1 MSARVSLLLRGSI
14 TLVAVLLGLV
24 AIRWMWVHYELAP
37 WTRDGRVRAD
47 IVRVAPDVAGWVV
60 RIWVADNQ
68 VVHKGDPL
76 FEIDRARYEI
86 ALRQAEA
93 AVARQRATLAETKR
107 EADRNEKLG
116 AVVAIEV
123 RQQSQAR
130 MKEATAQLQ
139 LDLADL
145 AAARLNL
152 QRTLVVAL
160 VNGVVTNLLLRPGD
174 YMTTGQEALALVDSD
189 SLHVDGYFEETKLP
203 RIHEGDRVS
212 VRIMGETQLLYGR
225 VQGIAPAIFD
235 RERTPVADLVANVD
249 PNFTWVRLAQRVPV
263 RIQLEPGPIDVR
275 LIAGRTA
282 TVVDLSLQHGDRV
295 AASVTQRRPER
306 SSP

>member
-1 MSARVSLLLRGSI
+1 
-14 TLVAVLLGLV
+14 LVAVLFGLV
-24 AIRWMWVHYELAP
+24 ATRWMWVHYELAP

-60 RIWVADNQ
+60 RIWVSDNQ
-68 VVHKGDPL
+68 VVRKGDPL
-76 FEIDRARYEI
+76 FEIDRVRYEI

-93 AVARQRATLAETKR
+93 AVARQRATVAEAKR
-107 EADRNEKLG
+107 EAERNEKLG

-130 MKEATAQLQ
+130 MEEATAQLQ
-139 LDLADL
+139 RDLADL

-152 QRTLVVAL
+152 QRTLVVAV

-189 SLHVDGYFEETKLP
+189 SLHVDGYFEETQLP

-212 VRIMGETQLLYGR
+212 VRLMGETQLLYGR

-235 RERTPVADLVANVD
+235 RERTPMEDLVANVN

-263 RIQLEPGPIDVR
+263 RIELDPGPIDVR

-282 TVVDLSLQHGDRV
+282 TVVDLSLQRGDRV
-295 AASVTQRRPER
+295 AAPVTQRRPER

>member
-1 MSARVSLLLRGSI
+1 MSSRIPLLLRGSI
-14 TLVAVLLGLV
+14 TFVAVMLGLV

-47 IVRVAPDVAGWVV
+47 VVRVAPDVAGWVV
-60 RIWVADNQ
+60 RICVADNQ
-68 VVHKGDPL
+68 VVRKGDLL

-86 ALRQAEA
+86 SLQQAEA
-93 AVARQRATLAETKR
+93 AVAQQRATLAEARR

-123 RQQSQAR
+123 RQQSEAR
-130 MKEATAQLQ
+130 MEEAGAQLQ
-139 LDLADL
+139 RDLADL
-145 AAARLNL
+145 ATARLNL
-152 QRTLVVAL
+152 QRTLVVAP
-160 VNGVVTNLLLRPGD
+160 VNGFVTNLLLRPGN
-174 YMTTGQEALALVDSD
+174 YMTRGQEALALVDSD
-189 SLHVDGYFEETKLP
+189 SLHIDGYFEETKLP

-212 VRIMGETQLLYGR
+212 VRLMGETRLLYGH

-235 RERTPVADLVANVD
+235 RERTPVANLVANID

-263 RIQLEPGPIDVR
+263 RIQLDPGPVDVR

-282 TVVDLSLQHGDRV
+282 TVVDLSYRDDRAAV
-295 AASVTQRRPER
+295 AQKRRER
-306 SSP
+306 ISP

>member
-1 MSARVSLLLRGSI
+1 
-14 TLVAVLLGLV
+14 
-24 AIRWMWVHYELAP
+24 MWVHYELAP

-60 RIWVADNQ
+60 RIWVSDNQ
-68 VVHKGDPL
+68 VVRKGDPL
-76 FEIDRARYEI
+76 FEIDRVRYEI

-93 AVARQRATLAETKR
+93 AVARQRATVAEAKR
-107 EADRNEKLG
+107 EAERNEKLG

-130 MKEATAQLQ
+130 MEEATAQLQ
-139 LDLADL
+139 RDLADL

-152 QRTLVVAL
+152 QRTLVVAV

-189 SLHVDGYFEETKLP
+189 SLHVDGYFEETQLP

-212 VRIMGETQLLYGR
+212 VRLMGETQLLYGR

-235 RERTPVADLVANVD
+235 RERTPMEDLVANVN

-263 RIQLEPGPIDVR
+263 RIELDPGPIDVR

-282 TVVDLSLQHGDRV
+282 TVVDLSLQRGDRV
-295 AASVTQRRPER
+295 AAPVTQRRPER

>member
-14 TLVAVLLGLV
+14 TLVAVLFGLV
-24 AIRWMWVHYELAP
+24 ATRWMWVHYELAP

-60 RIWVADNQ
+60 RIWVSDNQ
-68 VVHKGDPL
+68 VVRKGDPL
-76 FEIDRARYEI
+76 FEIDRVRYEI

-93 AVARQRATLAETKR
+93 AVARQRATVAEAKR
-107 EADRNEKLG
+107 EAERNEKLG

-130 MKEATAQLQ
+130 MEEATAQLQ
-139 LDLADL
+139 RDLADL

-152 QRTLVVAL
+152 QRTLVVAV

-189 SLHVDGYFEETKLP
+189 SLHVDGYFEETQLP

-212 VRIMGETQLLYGR
+212 VRLMGETQLLYGR

-235 RERTPVADLVANVD
+235 RERTPMEDLVANVN

-263 RIQLEPGPIDVR
+263 RIELDPGPIDVR

-282 TVVDLSLQHGDRV
+282 TVVDLSLQRGDRV
-295 AASVTQRRPER
+295 AAPVTQRRPER

>member
-1 MSARVSLLLRGSI
+1 MSARVPLLLRGSI
-14 TLVAVLLGLV
+14 TLVAAVFGLV

-93 AVARQRATLAETKR
+93 AVARQRATLAEAKR
-107 EADRNEKLG
+107 EAERNEKLG
-116 AVVAIEV
+116 SVVAIEV

-130 MKEATAQLQ
+130 MEEATAQVQ
-139 LDLADL
+139 RDLADL

-295 AASVTQRRPER
+295 TASVTQRRPER

>member
-1 MSARVSLLLRGSI
+1 MSARVTWLLRGSI
-14 TLVAVLLGLV
+14 TFVAIMFGLG

-60 RIWVADNQ
+60 RIWVSDNQ
-68 VVHKGDPL
+68 MVHKGDPL
-76 FEIDRARYEI
+76 FEIDRPRYEI
-86 ALRQAEA
+86 ALQQAEA
-93 AVARQRATLAETKR
+93 AIARQRATLAEAKR

-123 RQQSQAR
+123 REQSQAR
-130 MKEATAQLQ
+130 MEEAAAQLQ
-139 LDLADL
+139 RDLADL
-145 AAARLNL
+145 ATARLNL
-152 QRTLVVAL
+152 QRTLVVAS

-174 YMTTGQEALALVDSD
+174 YITTGREALALVDSD

-212 VRIMGETQLLYGR
+212 VRLMGEAQLLYGR

-235 RERTPVADLVANVD
+235 RERTPVANLVANVD

-263 RIQLEPGPIDVR
+263 RIQLDPGPIDVR

-282 TVVDLSLQHGDRV
+282 TVVDLSFQHDGR
-295 AASVTQRRPER
+295 AAAPVTQRHLER
-306 SSP
+306 TSP

>member
-1 MSARVSLLLRGSI
+1 MSARVSLLLRRAI
-14 TLVAVLLGLV
+14 TLVAVLFGLV

-93 AVARQRATLAETKR
+93 AVARQRATVAESKR
-107 EADRNEKLG
+107 EAERNEKLG

-123 RQQSQAR
+123 REQSQSR
-130 MKEATAQLQ
+130 MEEATAQLRR
-139 LDLADL
+139 DLTDL
-145 AAARLNL
+145 AATRLNL

-174 YMTTGQEALALVDSD
+174 YLTTGQEALALVDSD
-189 SLHVDGYFEETKLP
+189 SLHVDGYFEETQLP
-203 RIHEGDRVS
+203 RIHEGDHVS
-212 VRIMGETQLLYGR
+212 VRLMGETQLLYGR

-235 RERTPVADLVANVD
+235 RERTPMENLVANVN

-263 RIQLEPGPIDVR
+263 RIELDPGPIDVR

-282 TVVDLSLQHGDRV
+282 TVVDLSLQRGDRV
-295 AASVTQRRPER
+295 AAPVTQRRPER